1 MMAEKYFLKW
11 NDFQVNVSSSFK
23 VLRQQK
29 DFFDVTL
36 VGDDE
41 RHISAHKIILSS
53 SSDFFKNILRKLSH
67 SNPLI
72 YITGVNS
79 SELEHVLDYIYEGE
93 VQLFQDNLDN
103 FLNIAQKL
111 KIKGL
116 VGGNVEEESKRESTA
131 ESLRRHEAEE
141 ERASSAVMK
150 MENWQQVDSMDS
162 TDKYIEN
169 ISKKQ
174 KSVKSILRVNDLN
187 TDDLKDRIG
196 QLIFQN
202 GNIWQCQQCGKASN
216 KRDTIKRHVEI
227 HLEGLSYECTKCFKA
242 FNTKSILYNHN
253 KVCINK
259 HY

>member
-72 YITGVNS
+72 YLTGVNS

-103 FLNIAQKL
+103 FLNVAQKL

-116 VGGNVEEESKRESTA
+116 IGGNEENNEEKIRYEEEEIK
-131 ESLRRHEAEE
+131 
-141 ERASSAVMK
+141 ASSDGGEWQTESIDSGH
-150 MENWQQVDSMDS
+150 ENLPDHPKTNFRSM
-162 TDKYIEN
+162 
-169 ISKKQ
+169 
-174 KSVKSILRVNDLN
+174 VRVNDLN
-187 TDDLKDRIG
+187 SDDTKERIE
-196 QLIFQN
+196 QLILQHVN
-202 GNIWQCQQCGKASN
+202 GWQCLQCGKTSN
-216 KRDTIKRHVEI
+216 KRDTIRRHVEI
-227 HLEGLSYECTKCFKA
+227 HIDGLSYECPKCFQT
-242 FNTKSILYNHN
+242 FNTKSNLYSHN

-259 HY
+259 R